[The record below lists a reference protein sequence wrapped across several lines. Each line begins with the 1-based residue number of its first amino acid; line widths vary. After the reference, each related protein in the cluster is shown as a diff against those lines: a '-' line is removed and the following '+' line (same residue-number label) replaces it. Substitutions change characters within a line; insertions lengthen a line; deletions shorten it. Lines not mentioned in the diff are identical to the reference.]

1 MDLSLIAPTY
11 RQSIFPVHLSD
22 LPRASHQQDVRAHQH
37 KRGLNSTG
45 ETTMITSAKIALA
58 TAFVLGAISAALAN
72 DIETNPST
80 AQSTKEWAEFLGQSP
95 KQMRNA
101 GDSYGYVVSPTQQ
114 QNGSQS
120 GKKNR
125 RR

>member
-1 MDLSLIAPTY
+1 
-11 RQSIFPVHLSD
+11 
-22 LPRASHQQDVRAHQH
+22 
-37 KRGLNSTG
+37 
-45 ETTMITSAKIALA
+45 MINNTKIALA
-58 TAFVLGAISAALAN
+58 AALVLGAASTALAN
-72 DIETNPST
+72 DIETSPST
-80 AQSTKEWAEFLGQSP
+80 AQSTREWAEFLGQSP
-95 KQMRNA
+95 KQTRNA